1 MELLYRDEALAAFHK
16 PAGLLMHRSAIDRHE
31 TRFAL
36 QEARDALG
44 QRVYPVHRLDKPT
57 SGVLLFALDPVV
69 AGRLTLAFTTGRV
82 HKAYRAVVRGHT
94 ASEGLIHHPLGEMLD
109 PMTDSGADPDKGPQ
123 IATTAYRRLATV
135 ELPHAVGPY
144 ATARYSLVEA
154 APRTGRRHQ
163 IRRHMKHIAHP
174 VVGDTTHGD
183 GRHNAFFRAHYGCR
197 RLLLVATR
205 VELAHPLTAAP
216 LTISAAPAADFQAI
230 VDALPWRADAGNG
243 GDIPTIALQGLPAP
257 TD

>member
-57 SGVLLFALDPVV
+57 SGVLLFALDPGV
-69 AGRLTLAFTTGRV
+69 AGCLTLAFTTGGV
-82 HKAYRAVVRGHT
+82 CKTYCAVVRGHT
-94 ASEGLIHHPLGEMLD
+94 ALEGLIDHPLGEMLD
-109 PMTDSGADPDKGPQ
+109 PMTDARADPDKGPQ
-123 IATTAYRRLATV
+123 VATTAYRRLATV

-144 ATARYSLVEA
+144 ASARYSLIEA
-154 APRTGRRHQ
+154 SPRTGRRHQ
-163 IRRHMKHIAHP
+163 IRRHMKHMAHP

-183 GRHNAFFRAHYGCR
+183 GRHNVFFREHYGCR

-205 VELAHPLTAAP
+205 VVLEHPLTAAP
-216 LTISAAPAADFQAI
+216 LAITAAPAADFQAI
-230 VDALPWRADAGNG
+230 VEALPWRVDGGDAG
-243 GDIPTIALQGLPAP
+243 DSFPLPVGSFCP
-257 TD
+257 PG